1 MFRSITLV
9 FGAHNLYNETEKAA
23 SYGRPHGEHVVAALQ
38 LRAATQ
44 EELMKKPKVP
54 KIFTEFKE
62 FVTRGN
68 VMGLAVGMIIGAA
81 FTAIV
86 TALVNSILKP
96 LINAI
101 PIGEGV
107 SGLITMLV
115 PRTPEGVEISMAA
128 YNADPT
134 LIDLSKSVYIDW
146 GEFIMAIIT
155 FLLTALVLFLILK
168 SVASLQKGFDAVK
181 SEAEMLSS
189 DEYAEMRKQGKSR
202 KEIKEILARRLEEI
216 RAAKQAEEAASAPET
231 TEDLLREIRDLLK
244 AQASPERKDDEN
256 IA

>member
-1 MFRSITLV
+1 
-9 FGAHNLYNETEKAA
+9 
-23 SYGRPHGEHVVAALQ
+23 
-38 LRAATQ
+38 
-44 EELMKKPKVP
+44 
-54 KIFTEFKE
+54 
-62 FVTRGN
+62 
-68 VMGLAVGMIIGAA
+68 
-81 FTAIV
+81 
-86 TALVNSILKP
+86 
-96 LINAI
+96 
-101 PIGEGV
+101 
-107 SGLITMLV
+107 
-115 PRTPEGVEISMAA
+115 MAA

-168 SVASLQKGFDAVK
+168 AVASLQKGFDAVK

-202 KEIKEILARRLEEI
+202 KEIKEILAQRLEAI

-256 IA
+256 VA

>member
-54 KIFTEFKE
+54 KILTEFKE

-168 SVASLQKGFDAVK
+168 SVASLQKGFYAVK

>member
-1 MFRSITLV
+1 MFRSIILV

-38 LRAATQ
+38 LRAAAQ
-44 EELMKKPKVP
+44 EELMKKTKVP

-115 PRTPEGVEISMAA
+115 PRTSEGVEISMAA